1 MKKIISVVLA
11 LCVLMSGAA
20 MAEAFDAANPIT
32 VVSREDGSGTRG
44 AFIELV
50 GVEQENDQ
58 GETEDMTTEEAIIT
72 NSTSVMMT
80 TVAGNEYAIGYVSLG
95 SMNETVKALS
105 VDGVP
110 ASTDTVKDGTYA
122 IARPFNITTVGEV
135 SETAQDFINFIL
147 SAEGQQVIEDNGYIS
162 SVEGEAFAGGAV
174 EGKLIIAG
182 SSSVTPV
189 MEKLKEAYNAINAN
203 VDIEIQL
210 SDSTTGVNA
219 TVDGICD
226 IGMASRALKDSEIEK
241 GVNATVIA
249 MDGIAIIVNNA
260 NPLTDIATQTIQDIY
275 TGAVLNWSDVIA

>member
-122 IARPFNITTVGEV
+122 IARPFNITTMGEV

>member
-1 MKKIISVVLA
+1 MKKIISIALT

-58 GETEDMTTEEAIIT
+58 GQDEDMTTEEAIIT

-80 TVAGNEYAIGYVSLG
+80 TVSGNQYAIGYVSLG
-95 SMNETVKALS
+95 SMNDSVKALS

-110 ASTDTVKDGTYA
+110 ATTQTVKDGTYA
-122 IARPFNITTVGEV
+122 IARPFNITTMGEV
-135 SETAQDFINFIL
+135 SAAAQDFIDFIL
-147 SAEGQQVIEDNGYIS
+147 SAQGQQVIEDNGYIA
-162 SVEGEAFAGGAV
+162 SVEGEPFAGGAA

-189 MEKLKEAYNAINAN
+189 MEKLKEAYNALNAK

-219 TVDGICD
+219 TVDGVCD

-241 GVNATVIA
+241 GVTATAIA
-249 MDGIAIIVNNA
+249 MDGIAVIVNNA
-260 NPLTDIATQTIQDIY
+260 NPLADIATQTVQDIY